1 MVPRGTTA
9 TRTTSTDRPVTDLL
23 HVAALLPATL
33 GVCCTAGRRRIGA
46 ELWAAIVMLVVMVD
60 LALGVVSVPPV
71 VWTAVLVATALGV
84 VALGGRSGEDT
95 HPERTGQGSGS
106 ARRRSNGMVAL
117 VAVGSLVMAGLAALM
132 AASVGGAVGHTSTAG
147 VGTGHHAA
155 TSLTGLLPSVVLM
168 ASAVFTIVVMGVAV
182 QAARERRSR
191 LEIAE
196 LGSMAASV
204 ALMAL
209 AVSA

>member
-1 MVPRGTTA
+1 MTE
-9 TRTTSTDRPVTDLL
+9 LL

-46 ELWAAIVMLVVMVD
+46 ELGAAIVMLVAMVD

-71 VWTAVLVATALGV
+71 VWTAVLVATSLVVVGLGRRTREG
-84 VALGGRSGEDT
+84 A
-95 HPERTGQGSGS
+95 HPARTDRGPGS
-106 ARRRSNGMVAL
+106 AGGRSNGMVAFA
-117 VAVGSLVMAGLAALM
+117 AVGSLVMAGLAALM
-132 AASVGGAVGHTSTAG
+132 AAPVGGMAAGAGLGAATA
-147 VGTGHHAA
+147 HHAA
-155 TSLTGLLPSVVLM
+155 NSPAGLLPSVVLV
-168 ASAVFTIVVMGVAV
+168 ASAAFAIVVVVVAV
-182 QAARERRSR
+182 RAAYERRSR

-204 ALMAL
+204 VLMAL